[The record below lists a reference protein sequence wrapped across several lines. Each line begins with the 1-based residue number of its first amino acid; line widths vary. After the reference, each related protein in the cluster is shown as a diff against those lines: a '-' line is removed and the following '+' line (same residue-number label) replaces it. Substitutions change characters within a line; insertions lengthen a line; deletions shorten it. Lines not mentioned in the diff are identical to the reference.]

1 MAQIH
6 MRGADI
12 ENSAGASTA
21 PLVALFER
29 DDSLAVPL
37 LSQMRMAGY
46 DVRAARTPVELFDLL
61 GKNFVSLVL
70 VDLGNAT
77 AGRREFWVALDA
89 QRRGRALQV
98 MTFRYIS
105 PVSAYDLEFETSARA
120 IADVEIHS
128 VHEFVRV
135 VDAVRQRIPL
145 NGAVP
150 GTGVGI
156 APGAPIPPL
165 GAALG
170 APAPFSMPLGG
181 PQFGRMSPG
190 APGANPFTYPPQPA
204 QSAFP
209 SPWSVPPQPPLQPLG
224 AQGGWGTPASD
235 PFTPNGGYNPYGG
248 LSPLYES
255 PLSPLP
261 NPGSSTAQI
270 TPAWASSP
278 FASPAG
284 VNPFAAEVEESPFD
298 HPNDVNPFAAEPAPA
313 APSSAPAF
321 GAANAPG
328 ASPFAAPFAAPAA
341 APAAAPWGGSSSQPA
356 APQRPQS
363 QQSYG
368 GYGSASAA
376 SYPGGFGASGYG
388 SPQDDAIQDAWI
400 PPDDELDGQT
410 GMVPEVAFSAPSFP
424 SYPSQP
430 SARAPQAAPRAASA
444 PAPASE
450 RRADYGQSYDRGY
463 DQAPS
468 QDYDDDYGADDFY
481 RPRQH
486 NPSVSRQATAAQ
498 VPAIRMPVNE
508 AEEALGQVLVEG
520 ALLTPN
526 KLDALKGIQQM
537 LAGVNMH
544 VKLGELA
551 LRFKFLSPD
560 QLLAALLVSRG
571 LVSPQQIAAL
581 GRVKQ
586 ELAVTGMDHDLET
599 LLVMFNVLPAEQ
611 LRELRAELV

>member
-12 ENSAGASTA
+12 DSGLGASTA

-29 DDSLAVPL
+29 DDSIAVPL

-98 MTFRYIS
+98 MTFRYVS

-128 VHEFVRV
+128 VHEFTRV

-150 GTGVGI
+150 GTGVGV

-165 GAALG
+165 GSALG
-170 APAPFSMPLGG
+170 APAPFSMPLAG
-181 PQFGRMSPG
+181 PQFGRLPPG
-190 APGANPFTYPPQPA
+190 APGANPFSYPLQPA
-204 QSAFP
+204 PP
-209 SPWSVPPQPPLQPLG
+209 SPWSVPPQQQPMQPLQPLSALS
-224 AQGGWGTPASD
+224 AQGAWGAGAPASD
-235 PFTPNGGYNPYGG
+235 PFEANGATYNPYG
-248 LSPLYES
+248 LPPVYES

-261 NPGSSTAQI
+261 NPGSSTAQMA
-270 TPAWASSP
+270 PSWMSSP
-278 FASPAG
+278 FANPAG
-284 VNPFAAEVEESPFD
+284 ANPFAATVEESPFD
-298 HPNDVNPFAAEPAPA
+298 QPYEVNPFSAEPAPA
-313 APSSAPAF
+313 PAPSPAF
-321 GAANAPG
+321 GAANAPF
-328 ASPFAAPFAAPAA
+328 AS
-341 APAAAPWGGSSSQPA
+341 PWGGQPAQPARPA
-356 APQRPQS
+356 APQSPQ
-363 QQSYG
+363 
-368 GYGSASAA
+368 GYGAAHEMSYPA
-376 SYPGGFGASGYG
+376 SYSAPSYSA
-388 SPQDDAIQDAWI
+388 PQENAIQDAWI
-400 PPDDELDGQT
+400 PPDEELDGQT
-410 GMVPEVAFSAPSFP
+410 GFVPEIAFSTPPSFP
-424 SYPSQP
+424 SFPSGP
-430 SARAPQAAPRAASA
+430 ASRAPYAAPRAPRSA
-444 PAPASE
+444 PQPAAAPASD
-450 RRADYGQSYDRGY
+450 RRSVYEQAYERGY
-463 DQAPS
+463 EQSTD
-468 QDYDDDYGADDFY
+468 DEDDYGADDFF
-481 RPRQH
+481 RPRQPQ
-486 NPSVSRQATAAQ
+486 PSVSRRATEAQ

-508 AEEALGQVLVEG
+508 AEEALGAVLVEG

-537 LAGVNMH
+537 LAGVNVQ

-586 ELAVTGMDHDLET
+586 ELAVSGMDHDLET
-599 LLVMFNVLPAEQ
+599 LLVMFNVLPANQ

>member
-6 MRGADI
+6 MRGADV
-12 ENSAGASTA
+12 ESGVGANTA

-29 DDSLAVPL
+29 DDSIAVPL

-128 VHEFVRV
+128 AHEFTRV

-145 NGAVP
+145 NGAIP
-150 GTGVGI
+150 GTGVGVI
-156 APGAPIPPL
+156 PGAPIPPL

-170 APAPFSMPLGG
+170 APAPFSMPLAG
-181 PQFGRMSPG
+181 PQFGRMAPG
-190 APGANPFTYPPQPA
+190 APGANPFTYPLQPTPA
-204 QSAFP
+204 
-209 SPWSVPPQPPLQPLG
+209 SPWSVPPQQQPMPQMPPLG
-224 AQGGWGTPASD
+224 AQGGWGAVAPVSD
-235 PFTPNGGYNPYGG
+235 PYAPNGGAYNPYG
-248 LSPLYES
+248 LAPVYES

-261 NPGSSTAQI
+261 NPGSSTAQM
-270 TPAWASSP
+270 TPSWMSSP
-278 FASPAG
+278 FANPAG
-284 VNPFAAEVEESPFD
+284 ANPFAAAAEESPFD
-298 HPNDVNPFAAEPAPA
+298 QPYEVNPFSAEPA
-313 APSSAPAF
+313 SAPAPAPSPTF
-321 GAANAPG
+321 GAPN
-328 ASPFAAPFAAPAA
+328 APFAPAWGAPSA
-341 APAAAPWGGSSSQPA
+341 QPA
-356 APQRPQS
+356 QHATPHNPQG
-363 QQSYG
+363 YG
-368 GYGSASAA
+368 GGFAHETSYPA
-376 SYPGGFGASGYG
+376 SYGASGYG
-388 SPQDDAIQDAWI
+388 APQEDAIQDAWI

-410 GMVPEVAFSAPSFP
+410 GFVPEVAFSAPSFP
-424 SYPSQP
+424 SFPSGP
-430 SARAPQAAPRAASA
+430 TARAPQAPRSA
-444 PAPASE
+444 PPASD
-450 RRADYGQSYDRGY
+450 RRSVYEQAYERGY
-463 DQAPS
+463 DQPADD
-468 QDYDDDYGADDFY
+468 QDDYGADDYF
-481 RPRQH
+481 RPRQPQ
-486 NPSVSRQATAAQ
+486 PSVSRRATEAQ
-498 VPAIRMPVNE
+498 VPAIRLPVNE
-508 AEEALGQVLVEG
+508 AEEALGAVLVEG
-520 ALLTPN
+520 ALLTSN

-586 ELAVTGMDHDLET
+586 ELAVSGMDHDLET
-599 LLVMFNVLPAEQ
+599 LLVMFNVLPAAQ